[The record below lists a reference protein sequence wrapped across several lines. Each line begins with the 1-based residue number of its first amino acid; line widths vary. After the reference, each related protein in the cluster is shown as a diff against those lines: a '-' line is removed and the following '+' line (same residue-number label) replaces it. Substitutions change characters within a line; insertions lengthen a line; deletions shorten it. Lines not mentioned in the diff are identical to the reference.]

1 MNLFGLSPVQSKEQ
15 FSQRAFIILLKQQ
28 RDHLCQ
34 YFPLL
39 KGNEMVNIFNNSES
53 CNMANLQ
60 RVILWTFLAMVSGLI
75 FAESMWPASIEKGH
89 GTRAPKLFTKLAV
102 SNVYTKVL

>member
-1 MNLFGLSPVQSKEQ
+1 
-15 FSQRAFIILLKQQ
+15 
-28 RDHLCQ
+28 
-34 YFPLL
+34 
-39 KGNEMVNIFNNSES
+39 
-53 CNMANLQ
+53 MANLQ